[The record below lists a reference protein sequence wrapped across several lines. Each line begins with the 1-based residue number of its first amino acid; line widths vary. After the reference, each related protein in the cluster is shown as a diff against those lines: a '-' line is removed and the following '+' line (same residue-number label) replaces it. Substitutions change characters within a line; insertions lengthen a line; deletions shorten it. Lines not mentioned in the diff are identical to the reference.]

1 MSSPNLSTE
10 DFIPQLEGS
19 SVGEGAGDG
28 IEDGVGDG
36 VTGCSAGAEET
47 EAFVLRELAC
57 EELQPVSMR
66 DKLRAHS
73 KSATW
78 FLMILLL
85 FFRRLKYRINKNNII
100 WSVFSLAV
108 NRQGRLGW

>member
-47 EAFVLRELAC
+47 
-57 EELQPVSMR
+57 
-66 DKLRAHS
+66 
-73 KSATW
+73 
-78 FLMILLL
+78 
-85 FFRRLKYRINKNNII
+85 
-100 WSVFSLAV
+100 
-108 NRQGRLGW
+108 

>member
-10 DFIPQLEGS
+10 DFISQLEGS

-28 IEDGVGDG
+28 VGDG
-36 VTGCSAGAEET
+36 VTGCPAGVEET
-47 EAFVLRELAC
+47 EAFVLRELTC

-85 FFRRLKYRINKNNII
+85 FFSTIKVSDKQKEHNLVGFFPCGK
-100 WSVFSLAV
+100 
-108 NRQGRLGW
+108 